1 MQGVWVWFL
10 VEELRS
16 HMPETNQKNHHVPPG
31 TEHREGYSM
40 FPMVFLP
47 QMQDLHLNTR
57 EFQAIL
63 YWGIL
68 YQVTGLNLSKTLGP
82 RKTRKNRKLF
92 QTETK
97 VTRQDNQMQ
106 SMVLDWIFFPERT
119 WLEWLAKYKGGSRI
133 ALFQCLHWAYVRECS
148 GLRNARWCIMWS
160 QASCLILVLK
170 EFKKN
175 TNILL
180 C

>member
-1 MQGVWVWFL
+1 MGKPGKHHLKEKMEATFVSS
-10 VEELRS
+10 R
-16 HMPETNQKNHHVPPG
+16 TNQDAVPPGTSPVVQWLRFWASHARGLGLIPCWGTKIPHARNKPKNHHVPPG

-82 RKTRKNRKLF
+82 WKTRKNRKLF

-106 SMVLDWIFFPERT
+106 SMVLEWIFFPERT
-119 WLEWLAKYKGGSRI
+119 WLEWLAKYKGGSRVG
-133 ALFQCLHWAYVRECS
+133 W
-148 GLRNARWCIMWS
+148 
-160 QASCLILVLK
+160 
-170 EFKKN
+170 
-175 TNILL
+175 
-180 C
+180 